1 MSKMTKKE
9 ALNIA
14 IAMLTD
20 EQDEAREVL
29 IKMAEQVS
37 KPRTMSDEAKTALN
51 DKRKAAT
58 AAARAA
64 LLETVTPVLRKHL
77 ISPVTAKELYE
88 AAKTELPADFS
99 WNKVQNI
106 LIREM
111 APELNKVEAKGKP
124 NTYVLK

>member
-20 EQDEAREVL
+20 EQDEARNVL

-77 ISPVTAKELYE
+77 TSPVTAKELYE

-111 APELNKVEAKGKP
+111 APELVKVEAKGKP
-124 NTYVLK
+124 NTYALK

>member
-20 EQDEAREVL
+20 EQDEARDVL
-29 IKMAEQVS
+29 IKMAEQIS

-77 ISPVTAKELYE
+77 TTPVTAKELYE

-111 APELNKVEAKGKP
+111 APELVKVEAKGKP
-124 NTYVLK
+124 NTYALK